1 MVKAAITAIG
11 GYVPDDILSNT
22 DLEKIVDTSDEWIRK
37 RTGIEERRILK
48 DPNKPTSYMAI
59 RSAQEIIEKKDID
72 PKTIDAVILGTIT
85 SDYGVAA
92 TAALVATEIGA
103 SKAFGYDLTAACSGF
118 LYAYSMGTALIESGR
133 YERILITCADK
144 MSSILDYEDRNTC
157 IIFGDGAGSVLLER
171 NDEFG
176 FENEILYSDGSGADY
191 LKTEYGG
198 SMNPITIEAVENR
211 LHYFKQDGKQ
221 VFKHAVSKMSDV
233 LKELLMKNNLTAD
246 DIDWV
251 LPHQANKRIIEA
263 VANYSMIP
271 MDKFLVNIQK
281 YGNTTNATIPLLLWD
296 FQSKFNKGDKI
307 IFVTFGGGFT
317 WGATLLTW
325 SY

>member
-1 MVKAAITAIG
+1 MKAAITAIG
-11 GYVPDDILSNT
+11 GYVPEDILSNT
-22 DLEKIVDTSDEWIRK
+22 DLEKIVETNDEWIK
-37 RTGIEERRILK
+37 TRTGIEERRILK
-48 DPNKPTSYMAI
+48 DTKKPTSYMAI
-59 RSAQEIIEKKDID
+59 KAAKEIIKNKNLD

-92 TAALVATEIGA
+92 TAAHVATQIGA
-103 SKAFGYDLTAACSGF
+103 TNAFAYDLTAACSGF
-118 LYAYSMGTALIESGR
+118 IYSYSMGTSLIESGR
-133 YERILITCADK
+133 YKKILVICADK
-144 MSSILDYEDRNTC
+144 MSSIVNYEDRNIC
-157 IIFGDGAGSVLLER
+157 IIFGDGAGAVLLEQGK
-171 NDEFG
+171 EFG
-176 FENEILYSDGSGADY
+176 FEDEILRSDGDGADF

-198 SMNPITIEAVENR
+198 SMNPITVEAVKKR
-211 LHYFKQDGKQ
+211 LHYFKQEGKQ
-221 VFKHAVSKMSDV
+221 VFKNAVYKMSEIMD
-233 LKELLMKNNLTAD
+233 ELLKKNNLTID

-263 VANYSMIP
+263 VADHASIP
-271 MDKFLVNIQK
+271 MEKILINIQR

-296 FQSKFNKGDKI
+296 FESKFKKGNKI

>member
-1 MVKAAITAIG
+1 MKAAITAIG
-11 GYVPDDILSNT
+11 GYVPEDILSNT
-22 DLEKIVDTSDEWIRK
+22 DLEKIVETNDEWIRT

-48 DPNKPTSYMAI
+48 DPAKPTSYMAI
-59 RSAQEIIEKKDID
+59 KAVQEIIEKKKVD

-92 TAALVATEIGA
+92 TAAHVATQIGA
-103 SKAFGYDLTAACSGF
+103 VNAFAYDLVAACSGF
-118 LYAYSMGTALIESGR
+118 VYSYSMGTSLIQSGR
-133 YERILITCADK
+133 YRKVLVVCADK
-144 MSSILDYEDRNTC
+144 MSSIVNYEDRNTC
-157 IIFGDGAGSVLLER
+157 IIFGDGAGAVLLEPGE
-171 NDEFG
+171 EFG
-176 FENEILYSDGSGADY
+176 FESEILRSDGDGADF
-191 LKTEYGG
+191 LKSEYGG
-198 SMNPITIEAVENR
+198 SMNPITVEAVENR
-211 LHYFKQDGKQ
+211 LHYFKQEGRQ
-221 VFKHAVSKMSDV
+221 VFKNAVSRMSEV
-233 LKELLMKNNLTAD
+233 FNELLKKNNLTAE

-263 VANYSMIP
+263 VANHGSIP
-271 MDKFLVNIQK
+271 MEKVLVNIQR

-296 FQSKFNKGDKI
+296 FESKFKKGDKI

>member
-1 MVKAAITAIG
+1 MKAAITAIG
-11 GYVPDDILSNT
+11 GYVPEDILSNT
-22 DLEKIVDTSDEWIRK
+22 DLEKIVETNDEWIRT

-48 DPNKPTSYMAI
+48 DPAKPTSYMAI
-59 RSAQEIIEKKDID
+59 KAVQEIIEKKKVD

-92 TAALVATEIGA
+92 TAAHVATQIGA
-103 SKAFGYDLTAACSGF
+103 VNAFAYDLVAACSGF
-118 LYAYSMGTALIESGR
+118 VYSYSMGTSLIQSGR
-133 YERILITCADK
+133 YKKVLVVCADK
-144 MSSILDYEDRNTC
+144 MSSIVNYEDRNTC
-157 IIFGDGAGSVLLER
+157 IIFGDGAGAVLLEPGE
-171 NDEFG
+171 EFG
-176 FENEILYSDGSGADY
+176 FESEILRSDGDGADF
-191 LKTEYGG
+191 LKSEYGG
-198 SMNPITIEAVENR
+198 SMNPITVEAVENR
-211 LHYFKQDGKQ
+211 LHYFKQEGRQ
-221 VFKHAVSKMSDV
+221 VFKNAVSRMSEV
-233 LKELLMKNNLTAD
+233 FNELLKKNNLTAE

-263 VANYSMIP
+263 VANHGSIP
-271 MDKFLVNIQK
+271 MEKVLVNIQR

-296 FQSKFNKGDKI
+296 FESKFKKGDKI